1 MVQEAIEWMQ
11 KNPEKTTREKI
22 MLIYAWNEYGEGGY
36 IAPTKGD
43 KDGSYLKALRS
54 VVVQS
59 KLK

>member
-1 MVQEAIEWMQ
+1 MVREVIEWME

-43 KDGSYLKALRS
+43 RDGNYLKVIKS
-54 VVVQS
+54 IVTKS
-59 KLK
+59 K